1 MKTLFIFWSE
11 RLNEQRGGIHRIILL
26 LLKHLPLRGF
36 DVHYLYT
43 LDDYQSFYIF
53 NQEKDK
59 ETTLSVANLK
69 Q

>member
-11 RLNEQRGGIHRIILL
+11 RLNEQRGGIHRVILL

-43 LDDYQSFYIF
+43 LDTDSVVSLSF
-53 NQEKDK
+53 
-59 ETTLSVANLK
+59 S
-69 Q
+69 